1 MLIYII
7 LVLIILFFYN
17 FRYIKLNLIS
27 SYTLGTY
34 YLLLP
39 PCFEEKRTV
48 VYFYLDVKYI
58 QNFKRTI
65 NSILDQ
71 SHRTSGIYVSYNPE
85 GGALPEYISEV
96 AITKKQSKQDHFRN
110 AIIKEKESTTSI
122 LFLKP
127 NFFYSKNFIFD
138 VVNAASRSSSPVIEQ
153 EYILIKPSMFSL
165 QMDKKLFFEENNYIN
180 LFLL

>member
-1 MLIYII
+1 MLIYIII
-7 LVLIILFFYN
+7 LVLIIIIFYN

-27 SYTLGTY
+27 SYTLGAC

-39 PCFEEKRTV
+39 PCFEDKKTV
-48 VYFYLDVKYI
+48 VYFYLDEKYI
-58 QNFKRTI
+58 KNFKRTI

-71 SHRTSGIYVSYNPE
+71 SHRTSGIYVSSQE
-85 GGALPEYISEV
+85 DLPEYISEV

-138 VVNAASRSSSPVIEQ
+138 VVNADSQASSPVIHQ

-165 QMDKKLFFEENNYIN
+165 QIDKKIFFKENNYIN